1 MFKYDATTTCFK
13 NLTSDLNIEL
23 ILCPFSYMYAVV
35 DIETTGGY
43 AGSHRITEIA
53 IVQHDG
59 TSITAEYQTLI
70 NPDRNIPSFIT
81 NLTGITNEMVSEAPR
96 FEEVADEILGRL
108 EGKIFVAHNA
118 QFDFGFLKREFE
130 GCGIAWTPKRL
141 CTVRLGRKIVPGLKS
156 YSLGILAQHLGIG
169 IENRHRAM
177 GDALATAKI
186 FSSLLRRDQTG
197 EIEKSLKR
205 NSGEMVLPPH
215 LDRSVV
221 EGLPDETGV
230 YYFHDHHGKIIY
242 VGKAKSIKKR
252 IYSHFS
258 GTASEWNRTKVR
270 NEIHHISCELTGT
283 ELIAL
288 VHEAQEIRRLW
299 PRYNLAQKELYEVW
313 GIHSYEDRNG
323 FLRFTIGT
331 TKKGTEPH
339 ACATSKGEAWNMMW
353 EKVQAYELC
362 PRLCGLQKTSGA
374 CSNVASGECHGAC
387 AGKEHT
393 DQYNSRMKMAIE
405 SFFENRESFFIVD
418 KGRKR
423 GERSLVVFDNGKFYG
438 FGFISSRVKI
448 QSISSAKQLITPGRE
463 NRIADQLV
471 RNWAENPS
479 SGKIH
484 FD

>member
-1 MFKYDATTTCFK
+1 
-13 NLTSDLNIEL
+13 
-23 ILCPFSYMYAVV
+23 MYAVV

-43 AGSHRITEIA
+43 AGNHRITEIA
-53 IVQHDG
+53 IVHHDG
-59 TSITAEYQTLI
+59 TDVTGQFQTLI
-70 NPDRNIPSFIT
+70 NPARNIPSFIT
-81 NLTGITNEMVSEAPR
+81 DLTGITNEMVSDAPL
-96 FEEVADEILGRL
+96 FEEVADEILGHL
-108 EGKIFVAHNA
+108 EGRIFVAHNA

-130 GCGIAWTPKRL
+130 VCGIAWTPKRL

-156 YSLGILAQHLGIG
+156 YSLGLLAQHLGIR
-169 IENRHRAM
+169 IENRHRAI
-177 GDALATAKI
+177 GDAVATASI

-215 LDRSVV
+215 LDRSLV
-221 EGLPDETGV
+221 EELPDATGV

-242 VGKAKSIKKR
+242 VGKAKNIKKR
-252 IYSHFS
+252 IYGHFS

-270 NEIHHISCELTGT
+270 NEIHHITFELTGT

-288 VHEAQEIRRLW
+288 LHEAQEIRRLW

-323 FLRFTIGT
+323 FLRFNVGV
-331 TKKGTEPH
+331 TKKGIEPH
-339 ACATSKGEAWNMMW
+339 AFAANKGEAWNLMW
-353 EKVQAYELC
+353 EKVREYQLC
-362 PRLCGLQKTSGA
+362 PRLCGLQKISGA
-374 CSNVASGECHGAC
+374 CSNLASGECLGAC
-387 AGKEHT
+387 IGKDLPEA
-393 DQYNSRMKMAIE
+393 YNSRVKAAIE
-405 SFFENRESFFIVD
+405 SFAVLRERFFILD

-438 FGFISSRVKI
+438 FGFVSSRIKV
-448 QSISSAKQLITPGRE
+448 SDTTSAKQLVSPARE